1 MAVGVAVVLAMV
13 AIGEGAKREVI
24 ARLQAMGRNMLV
36 VNAAPAERRG
46 GRGFVRGATVETLTL
61 GDAEAIAEQSGFVV
75 RVAPSQDVTMQITYL
90 DRSTAA
96 TVRGTTPEY
105 ERIRAFPTSTGR
117 FFTAEENRAGLRV
130 AVLGSQVAQRLFPD
144 ADPVGQVIRIGRVPF
159 EVIGVLISKGISVD
173 GAAKEDNQVVVPI
186 KTALRR
192 VLNVDYLRMIYLEAT
207 SDALMGAAA
216 EEVGAILRERHRL
229 ARYGR
234 PDDFRIQNQ
243 LVVMEAELATVSSFR
258 TMITGIGAVSLI
270 VGGVGI
276 LSIMLLS
283 VRERRS
289 EIGLRVAVGA
299 RRRDVWSQFLI
310 EAVVLGGAGGVL
322 GLMLGLGSS
331 WIVSASTEWTAQVT
345 ATSIAIAV
353 ASALAVGVVFGVYPA
368 FRAAS
373 WNPIDALRTE

>member
-1 MAVGVAVVLAMV
+1 
-13 AIGEGAKREVI
+13 
-24 ARLQAMGRNMLV
+24 
-36 VNAAPAERRG
+36 
-46 GRGFVRGATVETLTL
+46 
-61 GDAEAIAEQSGFVV
+61 
-75 RVAPSQDVTMQITYL
+75 
-90 DRSTAA
+90 
-96 TVRGTTPEY
+96 
-105 ERIRAFPTSTGR
+105 
-117 FFTAEENRAGLRV
+117 
-130 AVLGSQVAQRLFPD
+130 
-144 ADPVGQVIRIGRVPF
+144 
-159 EVIGVLISKGISVD
+159 
-173 GAAKEDNQVVVPI
+173 
-186 KTALRR
+186 
-192 VLNVDYLRMIYLEAT
+192 MIYLEAT